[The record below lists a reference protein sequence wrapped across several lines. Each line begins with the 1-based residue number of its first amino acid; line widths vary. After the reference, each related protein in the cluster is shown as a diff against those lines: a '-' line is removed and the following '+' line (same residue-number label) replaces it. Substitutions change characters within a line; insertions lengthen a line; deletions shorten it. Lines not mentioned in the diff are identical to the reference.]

1 MLQTSKIFGSV
12 PRTEVLLA
20 ISLLGDTY
28 PSELARGLGFPAP
41 SVQRILRDLETEGI
55 LVSRERGRTRL
66 YALNPRLYGVSALTE
81 FLRKYVQQ
89 TEVDAKLQ
97 RLRTRPR
104 RPAKEL

>member
-1 MLQTSKIFGSV
+1 MQVLATALVGRPALQD
-12 PRTEVLLA
+12 LLA
-20 ISLLGDTY
+20 D
-28 PSELARGLGFPAP
+28 
-41 SVQRILRDLETEGI
+41 
-55 LVSRERGRTRL
+55 RERGRTRL